1 MNKLALAAPA
11 FFLLASGDPLCGAA
25 DPRLAGGHR
34 SSHPGARAGRH
45 LCRSAQVERRRR
57 RQQRQSDTTR
67 LARAEMAGVID
78 GLTIVLVDGGKPES
92 LPRIRDSLEGSG
104 KSLQDI
110 CDAALKT
117 VAPHTKGVWEEV
129 AKGAVEPLVQAISD
143 GIGAVWKSSVD
154 KDKLATDT
162 KKTKLEAA
170 RWPEFGDIAPR

>member
-1 MNKLALAAPA
+1 MKKLALAAPA
-11 FFLLASGDPLCGAA
+11 FFLLLPAILCAAQPTLGWPEVIARLTQEREQAVTCVGLLKSSGDDAA
-25 DPRLAGGHR
+25 NSVKATY
-34 SSHPGARAGRH
+34 
-45 LCRSAQVERRRR
+45 E
-57 RQQRQSDTTR
+57 

>member
-1 MNKLALAAPA
+1 VKKLALAAPA
-11 FFLLASGDPLCGAA
+11 FFLLVPAILCAAQPTLGWPEAIARLTQEREQAVTCVGLLKSSGGDAA
-25 DPRLAGGHR
+25 HSVKATY
-34 SSHPGARAGRH
+34 
-45 LCRSAQVERRRR
+45 E
-57 RQQRQSDTTR
+57 
-67 LARAEMAGVID
+67 LARGEMAGVID
-78 GLTIVLVDGGKPES
+78 GLTVVLVEGGKPES
-92 LPRIRDSLEGSG
+92 LPTIQDSLARSG

-154 KDKLATDT
+154 KDKLAIDT

>member
-1 MNKLALAAPA
+1 MALAASA
-11 FFLLASGDPLCGAA
+11 FFLLIPAILCAAQPTLGWPEVIARLTQEREQAVTCVGLLKSSGDDAA
-25 DPRLAGGHR
+25 N
-34 SSHPGARAGRH
+34 S
-45 LCRSAQVERRRR
+45 VKTIYE
-57 RQQRQSDTTR
+57 
-67 LARAEMAGVID
+67 LARADMAGVID

-104 KSLQDI
+104 KSLQEI
-110 CDAALKT
+110 CNAALKT

-129 AKGAVEPLVQAISD
+129 AEGAVEPLIKAISD
-143 GIGAVWKSSVD
+143 GIGALWKSSVD

>member
-1 MNKLALAAPA
+1 VKKLALAAPA
-11 FFLLASGDPLCGAA
+11 FFLVVPAILCAAQPTLGWPEVIARLGQEREQAVTCVGLLKSSGDDAA
-25 DPRLAGGHR
+25 NSVKATYG
-34 SSHPGARAGRH
+34 
-45 LCRSAQVERRRR
+45 
-57 RQQRQSDTTR
+57 
-67 LARAEMAGVID
+67 LARAEMAGVIE
-78 GLTIVLVDGGKPES
+78 GLTIVLVDGGKPEG
-92 LPRIRDSLEGSG
+92 LPTIRDSLEGSG

-129 AKGAVEPLVQAISD
+129 AKGAVKPLVTAISD

-154 KDKLATDT
+154 KDKLAIDT

>member
-1 MNKLALAAPA
+1 
-11 FFLLASGDPLCGAA
+11 
-25 DPRLAGGHR
+25 
-34 SSHPGARAGRH
+34 
-45 LCRSAQVERRRR
+45 
-57 RQQRQSDTTR
+57 
-67 LARAEMAGVID
+67 MAGVID

-117 VAPHTKGVWEEV
+117 VAPNTKGVWEEV
-129 AKGAVEPLVQAISD
+129 AKGAVEPLIKAISD

-154 KDKLATDT
+154 KDKLAIDT

>member
-1 MNKLALAAPA
+1 MLHI
-11 FFLLASGDPLCGAA
+11 ASGDVGF
-25 DPRLAGGHR
+25 PRSNAKSRLR
-34 SSHPGARAGRH
+34 WKVK
-45 LCRSAQVERRRR
+45 L
-57 RQQRQSDTTR
+57 QRCECPISWDYLKIVAPVKTIYE
-67 LARAEMAGVID
+67 LARADLAGVID

-104 KSLQDI
+104 KSLQEI
-110 CDAALKT
+110 CNAALKT

-129 AKGAVEPLVQAISD
+129 AEGAVEPLIKAISD
-143 GIGAVWKSSVD
+143 GIGALWKSSVD